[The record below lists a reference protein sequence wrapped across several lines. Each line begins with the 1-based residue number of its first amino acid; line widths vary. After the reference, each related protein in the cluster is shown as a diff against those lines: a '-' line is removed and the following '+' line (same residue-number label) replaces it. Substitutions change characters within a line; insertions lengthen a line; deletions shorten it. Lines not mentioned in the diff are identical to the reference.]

1 MPGNLLYSI
10 ILSFYQSIIELMKRR
25 NFLQHAAS
33 SLALPVLIDGFGAK
47 AFARPSSFIQ
57 SLISLADQS
66 DRVLVI
72 IQLQGGNDGLN
83 TVIPLDQMSTYTAP
97 NFRANVAIPE
107 AKALRLKNYAGYRT
121 PPRHD
126 GDAAAIQ

>member
-1 MPGNLLYSI
+1 
-10 ILSFYQSIIELMKRR
+10 MKRR

-33 SLALPVLIDGFGAK
+33 SLLLPVLIDGYGAK

-57 SLISLADQS
+57 SLVDLADQT

-83 TVIPLDQMSTYTAP
+83 MVIPLDQMSVYTSIQ
-97 NFRANVAIPE
+97 NFGATLPFPE
-107 AKALRLKNYAGYRT
+107 AENTCG
-121 PPRHD
+121 
-126 GDAAAIQ
+126 